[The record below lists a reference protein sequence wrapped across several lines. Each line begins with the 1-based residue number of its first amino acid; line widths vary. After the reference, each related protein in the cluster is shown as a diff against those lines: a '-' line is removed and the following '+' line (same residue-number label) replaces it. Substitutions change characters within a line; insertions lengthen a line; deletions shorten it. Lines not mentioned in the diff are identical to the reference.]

1 MVYTRH
7 TVNLLN
13 PPQVLRFWF
22 WVDTSVSKHKVYL
35 VSMVKAHRSSKHFH
49 ASAHDRSILQNVVAT
64 LNLFFSC
71 LLRLLFKNL
80 RGSTLW
86 RIAVTVHFASIFTRR
101 NKLGLISCR
110 AGFKIFKATE
120 LPGRNNSWK
129 MGRSWKW
136 KDQCRRSANGRGS
149 SPLSSP
155 GETWTKDPT
164 EHAAA
169 FVPQRTQVSCYEYWQ
184 VQVLSE
190 WNEKACSIW
199 LFWNDMFKL
208 WKSWAV
214 FKTYMD
220 IYI

>member
-1 MVYTRH
+1 MLWQLWTC
-7 TVNLLN
+7 
-13 PPQVLRFWF
+13 
-22 WVDTSVSKHKVYL
+22 
-35 VSMVKAHRSSKHFH
+35 
-49 ASAHDRSILQNVVAT
+49 
-64 LNLFFSC
+64 FFSC

-155 GETWTKDPT
+155 TRNLDQRPYWPCLLLYHNEHKSHVTNIDRFKCFPNGTRRRAASDFSETIC
-164 EHAAA
+164 
-169 FVPQRTQVSCYEYWQ
+169 SN
-184 VQVLSE
+184 SE
-190 WNEKACSIW
+190 RVGQCSKPIW
-199 LFWNDMFKL
+199 
-208 WKSWAV
+208 
-214 FKTYMD
+214 
-220 IYI
+220 IYIYIDIDIIFV